1 MTRQPF
7 KEEERQLTQVYEGM
21 SVYDQRGKKIGTV
34 RHVYLGA
41 VTEEEDERGLGPA
54 TVSSPEKS
62 EHSLIEDFMNAVS
75 PHDPVPDPL
84 RQRLLRHG
92 FIRINTS
99 GLFAADRYAMPD
111 QIASVADDRI
121 TLHVMR
127 EDLMKR

>member
-1 MTRQPF
+1 
-7 KEEERQLTQVYEGM
+7 
-21 SVYDQRGKKIGTV
+21 
-34 RHVYLGA
+34 
-41 VTEEEDERGLGPA
+41 
-54 TVSSPEKS
+54 
-62 EHSLIEDFMNAVS
+62 
-75 PHDPVPDPL
+75 
-84 RQRLLRHG
+84 LRHG

>member
-1 MTRQPF
+1 
-7 KEEERQLTQVYEGM
+7 
-21 SVYDQRGKKIGTV
+21 
-34 RHVYLGA
+34 VYLGA
-41 VTEEEDERGLGPA
+41 VTEEEEERGLGPA